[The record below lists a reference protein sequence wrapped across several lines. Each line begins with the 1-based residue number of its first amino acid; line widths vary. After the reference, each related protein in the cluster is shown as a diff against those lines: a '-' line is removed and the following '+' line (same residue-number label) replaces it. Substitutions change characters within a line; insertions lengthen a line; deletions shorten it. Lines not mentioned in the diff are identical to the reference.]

1 MKGMTAKNKIAILV
15 IVWLCVSAAMF
26 LWFFKILDGV
36 NQATLNAMAQDR
48 TNLVVLQA
56 QDQSYK
62 QAQTD
67 LKQLAAKTNQP
78 DNFFTRDIALVG
90 EIQTLEDLSQK
101 YNVQMQISGVSGTV
115 NNLPQAKAT
124 TPLAMVSYGISL
136 TGGFVQV
143 VNFIESLEHLSFVT
157 NVTTLSLT
165 SGSNNTVNAG
175 LSANFYL
182 RK

>member
-1 MKGMTAKNKIAILV
+1 MKAKNKIIVLF
-15 IVWLCVSAAMF
+15 IVWLCVSASMF
-26 LWFFKILDGV
+26 LWLFKILDGV
-36 NQATLNAMAQDR
+36 NQATLNSMAQDR
-48 TNLVVLQA
+48 ANLVVLQA

-78 DNFFTRDIALVG
+78 DNFFTSDIALVG
-90 EIQTLEDLSQK
+90 EIQVLENLSQK
-101 YNVQMQISGVSGTV
+101 YNVQMQLSGVSGTI
-115 NNLPQAKAT
+115 NNLSKAST
-124 TPLAMVSYGISL
+124 VTPLAMVPYGISL
-136 TGGFVQV
+136 SGDFVQV

-157 NVTTLSLT
+157 NVTTLTLT
-165 SGSNNTVNAG
+165 SGNNNNVNAG